1 MADQTRVTIPYG
13 EDELAFSVPSAGL
26 LGSFW
31 PQPMAP
37 VPDVAAEI
45 RRALSQPIGGS
56 GLAAL
61 VRGVQ
66 SLVVV
71 ADDGTRP
78 TPTEVILPI
87 LLDALNRAGV
97 PDSAIHLIIAL
108 GTHRPMTP
116 EEIVAKFG
124 REAVARIRIT
134 NHEPFNP
141 QALADLGTTPGGVR
155 VAVNRTVLDADLV
168 IGIGSIVP
176 HHIPGFSGGA
186 KIIQPGVCGNRTT
199 GEVHLLSVRHRR
211 SLMGVV
217 ENRVRQEMEA
227 IAERAGLRAILN
239 TVLNAE
245 GAVVGAVFGDVKAA
259 FRQGV
264 ALSRQVYGVEVPA
277 LADIVIA
284 GSHPCDSEFWQAH
297 KTLYSAELCVK
308 QGGTIIIVTPCPEGV
323 AATHSGVLDFGGSS
337 WDEIEAGIASGA
349 IDDLTAG
356 ALTLA
361 WANAR
366 ERASVSMVS
375 GGISD
380 DEARRLSFAPF
391 PTIDAAL
398 ADAFARHGANATVT
412 VLPFA
417 PDTLPILP

>member
-1 MADQTRVTIPYG
+1 MTIPYG
-13 EDELAFSVPSAGL
+13 ESTLSFRVPSANL
-26 LGSFW
+26 MGSFW

-45 RRALSQPIGGS
+45 RRALSQPIGGPP
-56 GLAAL
+56 LADL
-61 VRGVQ
+61 VRGVRN
-66 SLVVV
+66 LVLV

-78 TPTEVILPI
+78 TPTDVILPL
-87 LLDALNRAGV
+87 LLDALNAAGV
-97 PDSAIHLIIAL
+97 PDVAIHLVIAL
-108 GTHRPMTP
+108 GTHRPMTA
-116 EEIVAKFG
+116 EEILAKFG
-124 REAVARIRIT
+124 REVVSRIRIS

-141 QALADLGTTPGGVR
+141 QALANVGTTPGGVP
-155 VAVNRTVLDADLV
+155 VAINRTVLEADLV

-186 KIIQPGVCGNRTT
+186 KIIQPGVCGDRTT
-199 GEVHLLSVRHRR
+199 GEVHLLSVRHRV

-245 GAVVGAVFGDVKAA
+245 GEVVGAVYGDPRAA

-264 ALSRQVYGVEVPA
+264 ALSRRVYGVEVPA
-277 LADIVIA
+277 LADIVVA

-297 KTLYSAELCVK
+297 KTLYAAELCVK

-323 AATHSGVLDFGGSS
+323 AATHPGVLEFGGKA

-349 IDDLTAG
+349 IEDLTAA

-366 ERASVSMVS
+366 ERADVSLVS

-380 DEARRLSFAPF
+380 DEAHALSFAPF
-391 PTIDAAL
+391 ATIDEAL
-398 ADAFARHGANATVT
+398 ADAFRRHGEQATVT

>member
-1 MADQTRVTIPYG
+1 MPNETPVTIPYG
-13 EDELAFSVPSAGL
+13 EEQVTFAVPSPNL

-31 PQPMAP
+31 PQPTAA
-37 VPDVAAEI
+37 VDDVAAEI
-45 RRALSQPIGGS
+45 RRALAAPIGGP
-56 GLAAL
+56 GLAEL
-61 VRGVQ
+61 VAGAGQV
-66 SLVVV
+66 LLV

-78 TPTEVILPI
+78 TPTDVIVPLV
-87 LLDALNRAGV
+87 LDALNAAGL
-97 PDSAIHLIIAL
+97 PDARMQLLIAL
-108 GTHRPMTP
+108 GTHRPMT
-116 EEIVAKFG
+116 EAEMLRKFG
-124 REAVARIRIT
+124 AETVRRIAIL
-134 NHEPFNP
+134 NHEPFTP
-141 QALADLGTTPGGVR
+141 EALVTVGTTPGGVPVTLNRR
-155 VAVNRTVLDADLV
+155 VLEAERV

-186 KIIQPGVCGNRTT
+186 KIIQPGVCGERTT
-199 GEVHLLSVRHRR
+199 GEVHLLSVRHRV

-245 GAVVGAVFGDVKAA
+245 GGVVGAVFGEPRAA

-264 ALSRQVYGVEVPA
+264 ALSRRVYGVEVPA
-277 LADIVIA
+277 LADIVVA

-308 QGGTIIIVTPCPEGV
+308 PGGTIIIVTPCPEGV
-323 AATHSGVLDFGGSS
+323 AATHPGVLEFGGKP

-349 IDDLTAG
+349 IHDLTGA

-366 ERASVSMVS
+366 ERASVSIVS
-375 GGISD
+375 GGITD
-380 DEARRLSFAPF
+380 EEARALSFAPF
-391 PTIDAAL
+391 PTVDAAL
-398 ADAFARHGANATVT
+398 ADALGRHGAEATVT